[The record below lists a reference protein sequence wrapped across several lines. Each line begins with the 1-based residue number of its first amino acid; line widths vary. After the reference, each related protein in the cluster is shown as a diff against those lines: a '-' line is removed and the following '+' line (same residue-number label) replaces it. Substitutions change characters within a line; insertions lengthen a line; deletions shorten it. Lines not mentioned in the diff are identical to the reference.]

1 MKSRALTALLATS
14 LILGAAPAAHAQ
26 QAKEPL
32 PLPQVFVDNNKGD
45 TTNLD
50 QTELLKSVNG
60 RRIAAKDL
68 REFALL
74 LTQENKGL
82 KAAQAAA
89 AECLPLLKI
98 VFAFIGS

>member
-50 QTELLKSVNG
+50 QTELLESVNG
-60 RRIAAKDL
+60 RRIAAKDSSSLKKGSLYHSWCRLPFGL
-68 REFALL
+68 RVPY
-74 LTQENKGL
+74 L
-82 KAAQAAA
+82 K
-89 AECLPLLKI
+89 K
-98 VFAFIGS
+98 